1 MFLSVFLILG
11 GLGFKMR
18 LLWCGDTGVKLLKG
32 RREMVYAAER
42 KSRRATVAQST
53 KVVRL
58 FVHWF
63 SKRGGCEV

>member
-1 MFLSVFLILG
+1 MG
-11 GLGFKMR
+11 
-18 LLWCGDTGVKLLKG
+18 TQELKG

-63 SKRGGCEV
+63 SKRVGCEV